1 MPKEEITKMELL
13 EIVERQEDIIVKL
26 RKDNIEKEN
35 LIEELLK
42 GYSKG

>member
-1 MPKEEITKMELL
+1 MQKEKITKMELL
-13 EIVERQEDIIVKL
+13 EIIERQEEIIVKL

-42 GYSKG
+42 G